1 MPLEDTKITKEISN
15 SRELNY
21 YLKSGWV
28 LVLSYVKNKSDTQ
41 EPRFVVGWQNEN
53 TPVYPELLDE
63 WERHEI
69 DVNKYR

>member
-41 EPRFVVGWQNEN
+41 EPRFVIGWQNEN
-53 TPVYPELLDE
+53 APIYPELLDE